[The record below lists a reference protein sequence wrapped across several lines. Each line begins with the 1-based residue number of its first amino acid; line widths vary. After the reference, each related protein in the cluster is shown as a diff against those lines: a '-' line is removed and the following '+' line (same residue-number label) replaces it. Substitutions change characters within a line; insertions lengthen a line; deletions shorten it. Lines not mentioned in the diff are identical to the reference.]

1 MTGALKAFPALLC
14 VSFMS
19 ETLKRI
25 IASLLFV
32 WDGLLSEPESYS
44 NVTAVETISSTW
56 KTGHLLEPEK
66 LSFCDTN
73 QNVDILFYLNE
84 STILFK
90 WLIYYLT

>member
-44 NVTAVETISSTW
+44 NVTAVET
-56 KTGHLLEPEK
+56 GHLLEPEK